1 MEYALNLLKNYF
13 VQDRT
18 MISPA
23 VTADDPI
30 TTGSISINPTLV
42 FRTLAVLAGVV
53 LLVSLGSELG
63 SMWSD
68 SKVFSKLVKAFSV
81 DKELNIPAFFSTMLL
96 LLSSVLLAC
105 IAFLSYEG
113 RLSSL
118 RHWGVLA
125 LGFFWM
131 AFDEIA
137 SVHERLIEPM
147 RVLLGGENL
156 GVLYYAWVVP
166 GIVIVLLCAAWFF
179 RFWLGLPLKTRFQ
192 FFVAGALFL
201 GGSIGMEMINGD
213 YAEVYGKNMPTY
225 IVLSTIEEMLEMAGV
240 IVFIKALL
248 DYIGNRFQTVEVRF
262 KKHSN
267 VENAIADHSG
277 RRSWSAVVRLNKQCK
292 TRSL

>member
-1 MEYALNLLKNYF
+1 MEHALNLLKNYF
-13 VQDRT
+13 IQDRST
-18 MISPA
+18 VSRA
-23 VTADDPI
+23 TTVKDDKL
-30 TTGSISINPTLV
+30 TTPRSISINPNSV
-42 FRTLAVLAGVV
+42 FRTLVVLAGLV

-63 SMWSD
+63 NIWNATD
-68 SKVFSKLVKAFSV
+68 SRVFPKLVKAFSV
-81 DKELNIPAFFSTMLL
+81 DRELNIPAFFSTMLL

-131 AFDEIA
+131 TFDEMA

-166 GIVIVLLCAAWFF
+166 GIIIVLLCAAWFF

-213 YAEVYGKNMPTY
+213 YAEVYGKNMPIY

-262 KKHSN
+262 KKQN
-267 VENAIADHSG
+267 MAA
-277 RRSWSAVVRLNKQCK
+277 
-292 TRSL
+292 